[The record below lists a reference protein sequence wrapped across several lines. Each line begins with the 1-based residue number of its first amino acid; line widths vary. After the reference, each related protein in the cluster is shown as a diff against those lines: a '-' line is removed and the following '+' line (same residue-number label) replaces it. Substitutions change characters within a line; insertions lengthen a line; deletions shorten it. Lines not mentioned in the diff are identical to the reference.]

1 MNISYASS
9 PRKILFMCTGNTG
22 RSFMAEAL
30 AVHKYKYQDAG
41 IVVFSRGINVNLKEK
56 DPEKNAIIVLK
67 ENNIDFATHQATQLS
82 LDDVNSF
89 DLILVMTASHK
100 IQLEKMIGYKDK
112 KILTLF
118 EAADGVEKD
127 IDDAYGKELSFYR
140 NTLNQIDYCLAKIK
154 NNNFIMR

>member
-1 MNISYASS
+1 
-9 PRKILFMCTGNTG
+9 
-22 RSFMAEAL
+22 
-30 AVHKYKYQDAG
+30 
-41 IVVFSRGINVNLKEK
+41 
-56 DPEKNAIIVLK
+56 
-67 ENNIDFATHQATQLS
+67 
-82 LDDVNSF
+82 
-89 DLILVMTASHK
+89 
-100 IQLEKMIGYKDK
+100 MIGYKDK